1 MQNPVL
7 CSLQVRG
14 SRLIVLRGNPTEVLP
29 KCMKDWAVTKL
40 CFEHDTEPYALK
52 RDAAMKEAA
61 EQAGIEVHSLV
72 ANLLPAQHN
81 TGCTLLCALSCC
93 KFQYIGRKPC
103 GPHPVRLRSPD

>member
-1 MQNPVL
+1 MCHTVL

-14 SRLIVLRGNPTEVLP
+14 SRLVVLRGNPTEVLP

-61 EQAGIEVHSLV
+61 EQAGVEVQSLV
-72 ANLLPAQHN
+72 PNLCLDINN
-81 TGCTLLCALSCC
+81 TGCPLLCALSCC
-93 KFQYIGRKPC
+93 ISPVCRSQTLWATPC
-103 GPHPVRLRSPD
+103 TTRQP

>member
-1 MQNPVL
+1 MSNMQNTVL

-29 KCMKDWAVTKL
+29 KSMKDWAVTKL

-61 EQAGIEVHSLV
+61 EQAGVEVQSLV
-72 ANLLPAQHN
+72 PNLLPAHQK
-81 TGCTLLCALSCC
+81 TGCPLLCALMLLH
-93 KFQYIGRKPC
+93 IPNT
-103 GPHPVRLRSPD
+103 

>member
-1 MQNPVL
+1 MRHIVL

-14 SRLIVLRGNPTEVLP
+14 SRLVVLRGNPTEVLL

-61 EQAGIEVHSLV
+61 EQADVEVQSR
-72 ANLLPAQHN
+72 APNLLPAHQN
-81 TGCTLLCALSCC
+81 TACLLLCAELLLIPS
-93 KFQYIGRKPC
+93 
-103 GPHPVRLRSPD
+103 V